1 MFVICSFPK
10 SIYDWVFRKQDLLSE
25 MLSLEDERLD
35 LEDALATFPIIG
47 KRRIKEPFCKWYYES
62 LLENREGEYQA
73 KREPPWLDFAIER
86 VGKEEPS
93 GFGKLETNKIQH

>member
-1 MFVICSFPK
+1 
-10 SIYDWVFRKQDLLSE
+10 
-25 MLSLEDERLD
+25 
-35 LEDALATFPIIG
+35 
-47 KRRIKEPFCKWYYES
+47 
-62 LLENREGEYQA
+62 LENREGEYQA